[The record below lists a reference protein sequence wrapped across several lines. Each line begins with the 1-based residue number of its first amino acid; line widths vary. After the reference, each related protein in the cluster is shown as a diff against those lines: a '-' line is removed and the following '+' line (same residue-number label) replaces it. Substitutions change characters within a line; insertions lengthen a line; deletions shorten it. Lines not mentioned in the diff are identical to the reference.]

1 MIMLD
6 LDPIFS
12 QLRGMANI
20 QINRLIRD
28 MEASDAETGAMTI
41 KIRVDRRKEVVPH
54 TLELSRMAV
63 IPAFEWKVTNNIPIR
78 NELKGAVSI
87 ENAEIVVE
95 GEAVRLERIRT
106 GQMTIEDLDEEEE
119 ENEKSE

>member
-1 MIMLD
+1 
-6 LDPIFS
+6 
-12 QLRGMANI
+12 
-20 QINRLIRD
+20 
-28 MEASDAETGAMTI
+28 
-41 KIRVDRRKEVVPH
+41 
-54 TLELSRMAV
+54 V

-119 ENEKSE
+119 DAEE

>member
-119 ENEKSE
+119 DAEE

>member
-106 GQMTIEDLDEEEE
+106 GQMTIEDLDVEEEDAE
-119 ENEKSE
+119 E